1 MSTNDGNQWIK
12 ELSHSEWLNKPKL
25 GDYIDRIFLIE
36 SEIKDI
42 RNTAKKISYLD
53 LHLQNDS
60 ESPL

>member
-1 MSTNDGNQWIK
+1 VNEYFS
-12 ELSHSEWLNKPKL
+12 SLNKPKL

-42 RNTAKKISYLD
+42 GNTVKKISYLD